1 MVGQNRTAKDQSN
14 IRQELKATF
23 ARYGIKEEDVFTDYD
38 SKTTSK
44 SNYASS
50 QTGVSESGS
59 SSVAVEFSPNQIGST
74 GSDLKYSNNTPAL
87 DFFSGSQAIPTGV
100 VGLDAALNGG
110 FANHSIVL
118 ICGEIGSNYDV
129 FVSQV
134 LFNQLVEGKKVAY
147 YLSDSLSTD
156 IANLMGKFG
165 WNLKEYSDSSTWR
178 FVNVRTSDLE
188 QLAQL
193 SPSLFSGRWVRPL
206 SGLNGLKNDLLT
218 NIKDGCIVSLELS
231 RLLSNFG
238 IKDVL
243 DFISYWRAASRV
255 IGGVH
260 FIILPAGVHSEAE
273 VNALKHLADAVLEF
287 KVTEGAYEYE
297 NTLVVSKMKGL
308 FKPLKLPFVVNE
320 NGISIETVSR
330 IS

>member
-1 MVGQNRTAKDQSN
+1 MNSLNDKFGDRK
-14 IRQELKATF
+14 IRDELKATF
-23 ARYGIKEEDVFTDYD
+23 ARYGINEEDVFTDSD
-38 SKTTSK
+38 SKPTPKLKKATNNSSVSELASVPVSVGLTTNKFDQSSYSK
-44 SNYASS
+44 SFNASLPLAYLS
-50 QTGVSESGS
+50 ASKV
-59 SSVAVEFSPNQIGST
+59 IST
-74 GSDLKYSNNTPAL
+74 G
-87 DFFSGSQAIPTGV
+87 I
-100 VGLDAALNGG
+100 VGLDAALGG
-110 FANHSIVL
+110 GLADHSVVL
-118 ICGEIGSNYDV
+118 IYGDVGSNYDV
-129 FVSQV
+129 FITQV

-147 YLSDSLSTD
+147 YLSDSLSAD
-156 IANLMGKFG
+156 IAGLMDKFS
-165 WNLKEYSDSSTWR
+165 WNLKEYLNNDAWR

-188 QLAQL
+188 QLAEL
-193 SPSLFSGRWVRPL
+193 SPALFSGRWVRPL
-206 SGLNGLKNDLLT
+206 SGLNGLKNDVLN

-231 RLLSNFG
+231 RLLSNF
-238 IKDVL
+238 V
-243 DFISYWRAASRV
+243 ISYWRAASRV